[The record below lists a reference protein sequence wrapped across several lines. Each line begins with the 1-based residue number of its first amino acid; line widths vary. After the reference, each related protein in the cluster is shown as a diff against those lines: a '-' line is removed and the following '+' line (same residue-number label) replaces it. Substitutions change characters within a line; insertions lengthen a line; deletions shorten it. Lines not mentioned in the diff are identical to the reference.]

1 MIENYKY
8 LYRVNPEGFRELLIP
23 MLTHYVPIGVAMA
36 YTLLIQLRVTSL
48 RNMMILNGSG
58 AVFGAILMYLIIRGW
73 LKITDGKQLLLISKF
88 LMVINR
94 VSVFLLLIFPD
105 KWFTPIILL
114 FTVYTGMTTFPLLN
128 SSIQYVVFKKYGLKN
143 KARITNAFITT
154 FNITTITITF
164 LMTLLYNYMTE
175 IYFLIIFIE
184 LTSLLTFMKVDDDF
198 TINYSEDR
206 LSKYFNRKDLSM
218 FAFIFIFSM
227 SLALISFIKPVV
239 FKTIGEQYVGLLF
252 SITGILSIV
261 LSYYSLKTFTGGNTL
276 GKTFITLLMIG
287 TLLIASYN
295 HPYLQIILIMVAP
308 PLISTT
314 SLSYRHLVY
323 SNNNQD
329 GVWLTTAVNEMVRA
343 STNIILPLLAIIPN
357 VNKNY
362 IILSIGAIILITSLM
377 VYTVKNSEA

>member
-1 MIENYKY
+1 
-8 LYRVNPEGFRELLIP
+8 